1 MTTRVDAG
9 SGDGR
14 TTATGIVYRPG
25 TEADLDA
32 CTGIWKVAIDDYQGR
47 LAQPPTP
54 SDLGPLRRLLVHTL
68 ATDPDRFWVAE
79 RPASEV
85 VGFSAATLREGLWYL
100 AMLFVQPGLQGDGM
114 GSALMDLAQAGAAHV
129 PVPGPDDALAS
140 GIHTWGMCTDAAQ
153 PISNALYAR
162 RGMLPRV
169 PIWRLFGEIRRWNAL
184 PELPGSLEAVP
195 FEALVGGGGG
205 GGDGHRRLAE
215 AIDGIDRALI
225 GAAHPAD
232 HAFLRREGRAGFLL
246 RERGNEGAAPLGYVY
261 GSAGGRL
268 GPLAATDP
276 ALHPALLGVAL
287 RRTPMLGA
295 VAMWVPGT
303 ADLATRALLDAGLRY
318 DGFPGL
324 VCWSRPDHPFERY
337 VPISLALV

>member
-1 MTTRVDAG
+1 V
-9 SGDGR
+9 
-14 TTATGIVYRPG
+14 TGIGYRAG

-32 CTGIWKVAIDDYQGR
+32 CTGIWKAAIDDYQGR

-54 SDLGPLRRLLVHTL
+54 SDLGPLRRLLVHVL

-79 RPASEV
+79 NGGEV
-85 VGFSAATLREGLWYL
+85 VGFSSATLREGLWYL
-100 AMLFVQPGLQGDGM
+100 AMLFVRPGLQGDGL
-114 GSALMDLAQAGAAHV
+114 GSALMDLAQAGTAHV
-129 PVPGPDDALAS
+129 PVPGPDDPLSS

-169 PIWRLFGEIRRWNAL
+169 PIWRLFGEIRRWSAL
-184 PELPGSLEAVP
+184 PEVPASLEAVP
-195 FEALVGGGGG
+195 FEEVVGGGGG

-215 AIDGIDRALI
+215 AVDAIDRDLI
-225 GAAHPAD
+225 GAAHPGD
-232 HAFLRREGRAGFLL
+232 HAYLRREGRSGFLL
-246 RERGNEGAAPLGYVY
+246 RERGNETAAPLGYVY

-268 GPLAATDP
+268 GPLAAVDP
-276 ALHPALLGVAL
+276 ALHPALLGLAL
-287 RRTPMLGA
+287 RQTPMLGA

-303 ADLATRALLDAGLRY
+303 ADRATRSLLDAGLRY

-324 VCWSRPDHPFERY
+324 VCWSHPDHPFERY